1 MNTYNSLDNSMDK
14 YPEYPEYREYHGYGN
29 NTNNGN
35 YLYIDNNIFP
45 ILFVATT
52 FLCSLFVMKGMIKWR
67 NHVYEHRINE
77 EWANIRSRPA
87 RRRRRNRIRTVNDM
101 TQHINEYNINGDS
114 ENPEDIVDIDWI
126 KVTDKEVIAK
136 IADAGIP
143 CCICLESIKP
153 DEDMGQLPCEH
164 IYHYNCIEEWL
175 MKTEYEQSC
184 PLCKA
189 PICQDIQDIQDI
201 EV

>member
-1 MNTYNSLDNSMDK
+1 MDNYPKYSEYHE
-14 YPEYPEYREYHGYGN
+14 YPEYPGYGN

-35 YLYIDNNIFP
+35 YDYMNDNMFP
-45 ILFVATT
+45 MLFVATT
-52 FLCSLFVMKGMIKWR
+52 FLCSLFVVKGMVKWR

-87 RRRRRNRIRTVNDM
+87 RRRRRNRTINVNRNDM
-101 TQHINEYNINGDS
+101 TQHINEYIINYDS
-114 ENPEDIVDIDWI
+114 ENDPENPENPEDIVDIDWI
-126 KVTDKEVIAK
+126 KVTDQKVITK

-143 CCICLESIKP
+143 CCICLESINP
-153 DEDMGQLPCEH
+153 DECMGQLPCEH

-189 PICQDIQDIQDI
+189 PISQEID
-201 EV
+201 V

>member
-1 MNTYNSLDNSMDK
+1 MNTYNTYNSLDNSMDK
-14 YPEYPEYREYHGYGN
+14 YPEYPYYGN

-35 YLYIDNNIFP
+35 YDYMDNNMFP

-87 RRRRRNRIRTVNDM
+87 RRRRINRNRNVNVNDM
-101 TQHINEYNINGDS
+101 TQHINEYNINDDS
-114 ENPEDIVDIDWI
+114 ENPENQDIVDIEWI
-126 KVTDKEVIAK
+126 KVTDKKVITK
-136 IADAGIP
+136 IAEAGIP
-143 CCICLESIKP
+143 CCICLESITP
-153 DEDMGQLPCEH
+153 DECMGQLPCEH

-189 PICQDIQDIQDI
+189 PICEDID
-201 EV
+201 V

>member
-1 MNTYNSLDNSMDK
+1 MDK
-14 YPEYPEYREYHGYGN
+14 YPWTNIPNIPYYGN

-35 YLYIDNNIFP
+35 YDYMDNNIFP

-87 RRRRRNRIRTVNDM
+87 RRRRRNRTINVNINDM
-101 TQHINEYNINGDS
+101 TQHINEYNINSDSENDS

-126 KVTDKEVIAK
+126 KVTDQKVITK

-153 DEDMGQLPCEH
+153 DECMGQLPCEH

-189 PICQDIQDIQDI
+189 PISQNIDD
-201 EV
+201 V